1 MVKRSTIIAGLLVI
15 GVLTTSF
22 SAYSHMT
29 EKPKYQIRYDYHVRY
44 GDTLWDIA
52 AKHSPENE
60 DIREYIYNLKVIN
73 GGDILDLKPGQ
84 TITLYRY

>member
-1 MVKRSTIIAGLLVI
+1 MKRMLIAGLIGAGILVSGFVYI
-15 GVLTTSF
+15 G
-22 SAYSHMT
+22 HD
-29 EKPKYQIRYDYHVRY
+29 KPKYTIRYDYTVRY

>member
-1 MVKRSTIIAGLLVI
+1 MLIAGLI
-15 GVLTTSF
+15 GVGILVSGF
-22 SAYSHMT
+22 VYIGYD
-29 EKPKYQIRYDYHVRY
+29 KPKYTIRYDYTVRY
-44 GDTLWDIA
+44 GDTFWDIA
-52 AKHSPENE
+52 AKHSPDNE

>member
-1 MVKRSTIIAGLLVI
+1 MVKRSTIIAGLMVI
-15 GVLTTSF
+15 GVLTAGF

-29 EKPKYQIRYDYHVRY
+29 EKPKYTIRYDYTVRY